1 MIEKDCDFK
10 YFHLTLNNL
19 KTCEIDFCLYDD
31 DHLIFKTNIYYNG
44 YISYED
50 LDGWVGVGSGE
61 SKPTSAPLSL
71 ENVNFLNLYS
81 KFTEIMPRTPP
92 PPPNKTKNKKTLYY
106 SLKIFLDACMY
117 FHHDCIYVLI
127 EFYKDDI

>member
-1 MIEKDCDFK
+1 MIEIFKDCDFK

-92 PPPNKTKNKKTLYY
+92 PPNKTKKPCIIP
-106 SLKIFLDACMY
+106 LKFFWMHACIFTMT
-117 FHHDCIYVLI
+117 VSMS
-127 EFYKDDI
+127 